1 MCIMMKIIFPFLG
14 CQPFL
19 EPRETEREREHCH
32 SGIVNS
38 LINRCTVSARCREG
52 GVVRSPKTK
61 YPLAVILVPGATQF
75 SGQIWLGWNF
85 YGHALLDLTTYFRPI
100 PSSF

>member
-1 MCIMMKIIFPFLG
+1 MDSKWYMRHYELELYVRITRVYHDEDYFSLSWLSAL
-14 CQPFL
+14 L
-19 EPRETEREREHCH
+19 EPRETEREHCH

-75 SGQIWLGWNF
+75 SGQI
-85 YGHALLDLTTYFRPI
+85 
-100 PSSF
+100 